1 MGSLGDEIADASD
14 THDSAFCGHLA
25 DRFVG
30 FAPRLVRIEAATIR
44 MSDQDRRFGNF
55 KCIKG
60 SAVAAMRDV
69 DRHSYFIH
77 PIDDG
82 NAEITDS
89 IVAPLRASVA
99 DQVAGVI
106 GQQRYALPELIETID
121 VVRGPKML
129 RVLQPQNNTD
139 FA

>member
-1 MGSLGDEIADASD
+1 
-14 THDSAFCGHLA
+14 
-25 DRFVG
+25 
-30 FAPRLVRIEAATIR
+30 
-44 MSDQDRRFGNF
+44 
-55 KCIKG
+55 
-60 SAVAAMRDV
+60 MRHV

-77 PIDDG
+77 PIDDR

-106 GQQRYALPELIETID
+106 GQQRYALPELIKTVD

-129 RVLQPQNNTD
+129 RVLQPQNNADLGLRGVDACRVVHAHEVFPVMGNKSIPQTEKPHHLVVCIWSD
-139 FA
+139 CSYSDVHPHRFWNL

>member
-1 MGSLGDEIADASD
+1 
-14 THDSAFCGHLA
+14 
-25 DRFVG
+25 
-30 FAPRLVRIEAATIR
+30 
-44 MSDQDRRFGNF
+44 MSNQDRRFGDF
-55 KCIKG
+55 ESIKC

-69 DRHSYFIH
+69 ERHSYFIH

-99 DQVAGVI
+99 DQVASVI
-106 GQQRYALPELIETID
+106 GQQGYALPELIETID

-129 RVLQPQNNTD
+129 RVLQPQIMPILPD
-139 FA
+139 LFAASMPAASSTRMRCFP

>member
-1 MGSLGDEIADASD
+1 MEGATFCMGDRDGRLGNS
-14 THDSAFCGHLA
+14 
-25 DRFVG
+25 
-30 FAPRLVRIEAATIR
+30 
-44 MSDQDRRFGNF
+44 
-55 KCIKG
+55 KCIRG
-60 SAVAAMRDV
+60 GGVAELRNVA
-69 DRHSYFIH
+69 RHSYFIH

-99 DQVAGVI
+99 DQVAGVV